1 MLMRKKAVSVSG
13 NAPSDFL
20 WLRESEFTPPETGSA
35 AETHTSQA
43 MPRIGELK
51 TLLTLFLDNLVKLAD
66 AASAVLRLLSPDG
79 RTLQIISS
87 SGFSAELAEESE
99 AFEELNCEITH
110 NAALSG
116 AIQIL
121 DISQCNSRKNCPHAD
136 CRFQSLIV
144 APLEPPRSPGTPL
157 GILSIFFDL
166 PREKA
171 SQNRNMIATLAE
183 MMSAAIEHTH
193 VNREARRIELI
204 NERQAIAND
213 IHDSLAQTLTYAR
226 MRVSMLIEANRNNN
240 KLMTK
245 KYASDLDEALEISQK
260 NAREL
265 VTNFRSEINRGGL
278 SAALNELANEFRKR
292 NNIVLEY
299 HNRLADLELPLEHEI
314 QTYHIVHEAL
324 NNIARHS
331 GATHARLFVDAHSG
345 YYVFTIE
352 DNGSGACTFA
362 PVEGHYGVLIMRE
375 RANQIGGTI
384 KVESA
389 TGQGTQVQ
397 LFFPEPSLNWRAT
410 NE

>member
-1 MLMRKKAVSVSG
+1 MRKRKNSPPG
-13 NAPSDFL
+13 NAEGAFL
-20 WLRESEFTPPETGSA
+20 WLREPEFTPPDSSNET
-35 AETHTSQA
+35 QA
-43 MPRIGELK
+43 LQNAPRIGELK
-51 TLLTLFLDNLVKLAD
+51 TLLQLFLENIVKLSG

-87 SGFSAELAEESE
+87 SGFPLELSEESA
-99 AFEELNCEITH
+99 AFKELNCEIVH

-116 AIQIL
+116 EIQIL
-121 DISQCNSRKNCPHAD
+121 DIDLQDPEAGCH
-136 CRFQSLIV
+136 FQSLIV
-144 APLEPPRSPGTPL
+144 LPLKPPHPPGTPL
-157 GILSIFFDL
+157 GILSILFAA
-166 PREKA
+166 PRESAVQKTDA
-171 SQNRNMIATLAE
+171 IETLAE

-193 VNREARRIELI
+193 INREARRIELI

-226 MRVSMLIEANRNNN
+226 MRVSMLIEADRNNN

-245 KYASDLDEALEISQK
+245 KYASDLDEALEIAQK

-278 SAALNELANEFRKR
+278 SAALNDLANEFRKR
-292 NNIVLEY
+292 NNIALEY

-324 NNIARHS
+324 NNISRHS
-331 GATHARLFVDAHSG
+331 GATHARLSVNAHAG

-397 LFFPEPSLNWRAT
+397 LYFPEPSPNWRAT

>member
-1 MLMRKKAVSVSG
+1 MRKKKSSASS
-13 NAPSDFL
+13 NAKGGFL
-20 WLRESEFTPPETGSA
+20 WLREPEFTPPESSN
-35 AETHTSQA
+35 ETQVLQHA
-43 MPRIGELK
+43 PRIGELK
-51 TLLTLFLDNLVKLAD
+51 TLLQLFLENIVKLSG

-87 SGFSAELAEESE
+87 SGFPVELSEDSAV
-99 AFEELNCEITH
+99 FRELNCENIH

-116 AIQIL
+116 DIQII
-121 DISQCNSRKNCPHAD
+121 DINPCESGTDRPDEGRH
-136 CRFQSLIV
+136 FQSLIV
-144 APLEPPRSPGTPL
+144 LPLKPPHPPGTPL
-157 GILSIFFDL
+157 GILSIFFDAT
-166 PREKA
+166 RESA
-171 SQNRNMIATLAE
+171 IQNRNRIETLAE
-183 MMSAAIEHTH
+183 MMSAAIEHTY

-213 IHDSLAQTLTYAR
+213 IHDSLSQTLTYAR
-226 MRVSMLIEANRNNN
+226 MRVSMLIEADRNNN

-245 KYASDLDEALEISQK
+245 KYAGDLDEALEISQK

-278 SAALNELANEFRKR
+278 SAALNDLVNEFRKR
-292 NNIVLEY
+292 NNIALEY
-299 HNRLADLELPLEHEI
+299 HNNLADLELPLEHEI

-331 GATHARLFVDAHSG
+331 GATHARLIVDAHAG

-397 LFFPEPSLNWRAT
+397 LYFPEPSPNWRAT

>member
-1 MLMRKKAVSVSG
+1 MLMRKKKTPASV
-13 NAPSDFL
+13 NTLSDFL
-20 WLRESEFTPPETGSA
+20 WLREPEFTPPETGGT

-43 MPRIGELK
+43 MPRIGELR
-51 TLLTLFLDNLVKLAD
+51 TLLTLFLDNLVKLAG

-79 RTLQIISS
+79 RTPQIISS
-87 SGFSAELAEESE
+87 SGFSAELAKESE

-116 AIQIL
+116 DIQIL
-121 DISQCNSRKNCPHAD
+121 DISQCGSRKNCPHAD

-144 APLEPPRSPGTPL
+144 APLEPPHSPGTPL

-166 PREKA
+166 PREKI
-171 SQNRNMIATLAE
+171 SQNKNMVATLAE

-226 MRVSMLIEANRNNN
+226 MRVSMLIEANRTNN

-265 VTNFRSEINRGGL
+265 VTNFRSEINPGGL
-278 SAALNELANEFRKR
+278 SAALNDLANEFRKR

>member
-1 MLMRKKAVSVSG
+1 MLMRKKTIPVSV
-13 NAPSDFL
+13 NAPGGFL
-20 WLRESEFTPPETGSA
+20 WLREPEFTPPETA
-35 AETHTSQA
+35 TPPETHTSQA
-43 MPRIGELK
+43 TPRIGELK
-51 TLLTLFLDNLVKLAD
+51 TLLTLFLDNLVKLAG

-87 SGFSAELAEESE
+87 SGFSAELAGESE

-116 AIQIL
+116 NIQIL
-121 DISQCNSRKNCPHAD
+121 DISHCGSRKNCPHAD

-144 APLEPPRSPGTPL
+144 APLEPPHSPGTPL

-166 PREKA
+166 PREEA

-226 MRVSMLIEANRNNN
+226 MRVSMLIESNRNNN
-240 KLMTK
+240 KLMTR

-375 RANQIGGTI
+375 RANQIGGTV
-384 KVESA
+384 KVISA

>member
-1 MLMRKKAVSVSG
+1 MLMRKKTIPVSG
-13 NAPSDFL
+13 NAQSDFL
-20 WLRESEFTPPETGSA
+20 WLREPEFTPPETIGSVEK
-35 AETHTSQA
+35 ETPQD

-51 TLLTLFLDNLVKLAD
+51 TLLKLFLDNLVKLTG

-79 RTLQIISS
+79 RTPQIISS
-87 SGFSAELAEESE
+87 SGFPAELSEESE
-99 AFEELNCEITH
+99 IFKKLNCQNIH

-116 AIQIL
+116 DIQVL
-121 DISQCNSRKNCPHAD
+121 DINLCNSKTDCPDEGCH
-136 CRFQSLIV
+136 FQSLIV
-144 APLEPPRSPGTPL
+144 LPLKPPHPPGTPL
-157 GILSIFFDL
+157 GILSIFYDA
-166 PREKA
+166 PREPTI
-171 SQNRNMIATLAE
+171 QNRSMIETLAE

-265 VTNFRSEINRGGL
+265 VTNFRSEIHRGGL
-278 SAALNELANEFRKR
+278 SAALNDLANEFRKR

-331 GATHARLFVDAHSG
+331 GATHARLFVDAHCG

-397 LFFPEPSLNWRAT
+397 LYFPEPSLNWRAT

>member
-1 MLMRKKAVSVSG
+1 MLMRKKKNPASG
-13 NAPSDFL
+13 NAHSDFL
-20 WLRESEFTPPETGSA
+20 WLRDPEFTPPESGNEA
-35 AETHTSQA
+35 HIQHD
-43 MPRIGELK
+43 MPRIGELR
-51 TLLTLFLDNLVKLAD
+51 TLLKLFLNNLVKLAG
-66 AASAVLRLLSPDG
+66 AASAVLRLLAPDG

-87 SGFSAELAEESE
+87 SGFSTELSAESE
-99 AFEELNCEITH
+99 ALEELNCEITH
-110 NAALSG
+110 NAAMRG
-116 AIQIL
+116 DIQIL
-121 DISQCNSRKNCPHAD
+121 DISQCNSRANCPHAD

-144 APLEPPRSPGTPL
+144 VPLKPLRSPGTPL

-166 PREKA
+166 PHGKA
-171 SQNRNMIATLAE
+171 IENRNLIESVTE

-240 KLMTK
+240 KLMIK

-278 SAALNELANEFRKR
+278 SAALNDLANEFRKR

-375 RANQIGGTI
+375 RANQIGGTV
-384 KVESA
+384 KVISA